1 MISLID
7 YFLEVVELDESDSLN
22 LVLIV
27 TILTTARS
35 ERQERYILCI
45 TSFMTLVIDCLQF
58 DSDV

>member
-35 ERQERYILCI
+35 ERQERYTLCI